1 MLTIKTFVFNEF
13 YVNTFVLSDET
24 KECVIIDPGCNN
36 KVQKDELNSYIEKKQ
51 LHPEMI
57 INTHGHIDHIAGN
70 SYVRSLY
77 NIPLALHKKDLFLI
91 ENALHYAAFFGFDAE
106 MSPVPDRWLNEGDEI
121 IFGNTVLSVIHVS
134 GHSPGSIVLYS
145 EKDKVLIAGDVL
157 FNGSI
162 GRTDLPGGDYA
173 TLIRGINEK
182 IMVLPY
188 DTTVYPGHGTI
199 TTIKQEYDTN
209 PFLHNR

>member
-1 MLTIKTFVFNEF
+1 MLTIKTLVFNEF

-24 KECVIIDPGCNN
+24 RECIIVDPGCNN
-36 KVQKDELNSYIEKKQ
+36 NVQKDELKNYIENQQ
-51 LHPEMI
+51 LHPVMI

-77 NIPLALHKKDLFLI
+77 NIPLALHEKDLFLI

-106 MSPVPDRWLNEGDEI
+106 MSPIPDRYLNDGDEI
-121 IFGNTVLSVIHVS
+121 SFGNTGLLVIHVP

-145 EKDKVLIAGDVL
+145 KTDKVLIAGDVL

-162 GRTDLPGGDYA
+162 GRTDLPGGDYN
-173 TLIRGINEK
+173 TLIRGIKEK
-182 IMVLPY
+182 IMVLPPV
-188 DTTVYPGHGTI
+188 TTVYPGHGPK
-199 TTIKQEYDTN
+199 TTIEQEYDTN
-209 PFLHNR
+209 PFLHNQ